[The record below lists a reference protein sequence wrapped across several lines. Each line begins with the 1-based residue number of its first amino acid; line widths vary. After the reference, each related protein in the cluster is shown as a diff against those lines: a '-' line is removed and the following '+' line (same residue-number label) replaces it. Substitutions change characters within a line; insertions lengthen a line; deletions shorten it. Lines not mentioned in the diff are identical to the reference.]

1 MRRAFVMFITLV
13 LLWTIVA
20 QINQLLA
27 GAHVYLFVG
36 GLYVAYAALA
46 LPSGPGLAAV
56 LLGGLLCDANAP
68 VPFGLHALL
77 FGAAHSVLFKLRD
90 RLPHEDTAG
99 RVAIALLANLGLLL
113 LLSLFEIGRLPNPA
127 ATWARLGADLVAYQV
142 FLAVAAP
149 WFFSLQ
155 ERALLLSGGAQS
167 RWR

>member
-1 MRRAFVMFITLV
+1 MRRALVVFVTLV
-13 LLWTIVA
+13 LLWAIVA
-20 QINQLLA
+20 QLNQALA

-36 GLYVAYAALA
+36 GLYVTYAALA

-77 FGAAHSVLFKLRD
+77 FGAAHSVLFHLRD
-90 RLPHEDTAG
+90 RLPHEDMAG
-99 RVAIALLANLGLLL
+99 RVAITLMANLGLLL
-113 LLSLFEIGRLPNPA
+113 LLSLFEIGQMPDPA
-127 ATWARLGADLVAYQV
+127 ATWTRLGADLIVSQV
-142 FLAVAAP
+142 FIALVAP

-155 ERALLLSGGAQS
+155 ERALLLSGGVQS